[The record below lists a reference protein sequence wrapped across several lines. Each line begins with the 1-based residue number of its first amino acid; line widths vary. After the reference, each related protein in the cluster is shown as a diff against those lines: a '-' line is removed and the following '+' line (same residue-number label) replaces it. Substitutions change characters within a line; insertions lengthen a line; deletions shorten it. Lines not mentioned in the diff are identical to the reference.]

1 MDIRIGYNELEL
13 RNRIKESGGRW
24 NPQKKL
30 WNLSYKKIKEL
41 DLLERIVDDE
51 P

>member
-1 MDIRIGYNELEL
+1 MDLRIGFHETDL
-13 RNRIKESGGRW
+13 RRRIKACGGRW
-24 NPQKKL
+24 DPQKKL

-41 DLLERIVDDE
+41 DLLDRIVNDE